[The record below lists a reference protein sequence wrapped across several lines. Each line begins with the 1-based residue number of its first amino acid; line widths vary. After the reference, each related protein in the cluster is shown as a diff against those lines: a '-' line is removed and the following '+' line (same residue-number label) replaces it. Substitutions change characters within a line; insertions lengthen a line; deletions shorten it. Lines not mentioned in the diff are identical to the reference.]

1 MLKQEIEWFFIIFGS
16 EFRLRAEEAFQTF
29 MLLAL
34 AHFFGFYN
42 PKQFAD
48 FLNIRSQCFYE
59 DLKKFSLYSLKTM
72 LLKFMVMQA
81 AEHLK
86 PVLKKSDATR
96 SRSGITLSVDNS
108 VIDRLGRMFRCMYS
122 WYSGRCKKVVRGNDL
137 LGIVLTVNGIVIPL
151 HLLFCSKQGRGNTD
165 KPSLLISM
173 MTALKEEFGKHGID
187 ITQFPVTMDSWFV
200 SEELKKKLRELGF
213 HKIVIA
219 GKGNYV
225 FDIKNKKQKASF
237 WKKEVVLVSGQWA
250 TDVPSCRVKAESP
263 TFGEIVLF
271 FFEKSTTRTY
281 YLMDFS
287 QNPMRGA
294 EMWHIWKQHHLIEH
308 FWKLLKSVFKIK
320 SMQLQGDGLY
330 AGLLVKILSYLLAI
344 RLKTH
349 KSYSKLSIVQIMR
362 KIRRDSD
369 LEQLISEHFHLSLS
383 VS

>member
-1 MLKQEIEWFFIIFGS
+1 MLKQELEWFFIIFAN
-16 EFRLRAEEAFQTF
+16 EFRLRAEDAFQTF
-29 MLLAL
+29 LLLAF

-42 PKQFAD
+42 PKEFAD
-48 FLNIRSQCFYE
+48 FLNIRSQFFYK
-59 DLKKFSLYSLKTM
+59 DLKKFSLYSLKAM
-72 LLKFMVMQA
+72 LLKFMVIQA
-81 AEHLK
+81 AGHLK
-86 PVLKKSDATR
+86 PVLDKSSPTR

-108 VIDRLGRMFRCMYS
+108 VIDRPGRMFRCTYS

-137 LGIVLTVNGIVIPL
+137 PGIVLTVNGIVIPL

-200 SEELKKKLRELGF
+200 SEELRQELYDIGF

-225 FDIKNKKQKASF
+225 FDIKSRKQKASVR
-237 WKKEVVLVSGQWA
+237 KKEIVPVAGQWA
-250 TDVPSCRVKAESP
+250 TDVPSCRAKAESP
-263 TFGEIVLF
+263 TFGKIVLF
-271 FFEKSTTRTY
+271 FFKKSTTGTY

-294 EMWHIWKQHHLIEH
+294 EIWRIWKQHHLIEH
-308 FWKLLKSVFKIK
+308 FWKILKSVFKIK

-330 AGLLVKILSYLLAI
+330 AGLPVKIFSYLLAI
-344 RLKTH
+344 RLKSH
-349 KSYSKLSIVQIMR
+349 KPYSKLSVVQIMR

-369 LEQLISEHFHLSLS
+369 LEQLINEHFHLSLS
-383 VS
+383 AS